1 MSAWLA
7 TVALLAMS
15 GLMAVEAMHE
25 WKKAE
30 SRRQLWSCLIYAIA
44 ATTWFH
50 FARLMGER

>member
-50 FARLMGER
+50 FAWQVGER